1 MDEFIEL
8 LEQLES
14 YTDVLLN
21 ESNLIIDSREIV
33 NTLEML
39 AITLL
44 INDNGSCNWENI
56 RHLENV
62 GYSVFPI
69 EKDSFGWLIGG
80 IQTSRGI
87 ISYG

>member
-1 MDEFIEL
+1 MEDFIEL
-8 LEQLES
+8 LGQLES
-14 YTDVLLN
+14 YTDLVLN
-21 ESNLIIDSREIV
+21 EANIIVDSREIV
-33 NTLEML
+33 NTLEMFGN
-39 AITLL
+39 ALL
-44 INDNGSCNWENI
+44 INDSGGCDWENI
-56 RHLENV
+56 GHLENM